1 MKAKAE
7 AQPARLDGFKWA
19 LVVLLVA
26 GAVLGNMYFSEEPLL
41 YRVAGVIALLAI
53 AGLVALQTAKGQ
65 NLMVMAREAR
75 TEIRKV
81 IWPTRPETTQTT
93 LIVLAA
99 VALVAL
105 LLWLI
110 DSFLSWVVQ
119 SLIY

>member
-19 LVVLLVA
+19 LVVLLVSA
-26 GAVLGNMYFSEEPLL
+26 AVLGNMYYSDSPLL
-41 YRVAGVIALLAI
+41 YRVAGVVVLLGL
-53 AGLVALQTAKGQ
+53 AGVVFLQTMKGQ
-65 NLMVMAREAR
+65 KFLGMAKEAR
-75 TEIRKV
+75 VEIRKV

-99 VALVAL
+99 VAIVAL

-110 DSFLSWVVQ
+110 DSLLSWIIQ

>member
-1 MKAKAE
+1 MKAKVE
-7 AQPARLDGFKWA
+7 TQSDKLDAVKWVLVVA
-19 LVVLLVA
+19 LVAL
-26 GAVLGNMYFSEEPLL
+26 AVGGNLYFSAAPLL
-41 YRVAGVIALLAI
+41 YRVVGVVALLA
-53 AGLVALQTAKGQ
+53 VAAFVFMQTAKGEQ
-65 NLMVMAREAR
+65 FLLLAKEAR

-81 IWPTRPETTQTT
+81 VWPTRPETTQTT

-110 DSFLSWVVQ
+110 DSLLSWIIK